1 MKKLLAVLL
10 TVVFCL
16 AISGLA
22 IAIDIYNYNDG
33 VTVDGTLTITGDGV
47 SGSGTLT
54 GKQGDV
60 DGDTLSDDDFTA
72 PPPEEL

>member
-22 IAIDIYNYNDG
+22 IAIEKVIEVGVEND
-33 VTVDGTLTITGDGV
+33 VV
-47 SGSGTLT
+47 SGSGELT
-54 GKQGDV
+54 IIEDEVSGSGELTCELGDV
-60 DGDTLSDDDFTA
+60 ELIY
-72 PPPEEL
+72 PEPED